1 MDMDIETNNLVE
13 TTESGIENTE
23 SGVESTEDYGAHSQ
37 PDRRLLLV
45 ESVTALYEKYKS
57 NPYMEAKVYNF
68 VVNQLAST
76 LENIE
81 RNHQERVQRIG
92 ELTTDQNVFIQ
103 SFLFYNRF
111 FYHPSTENFFYYDGE
126 HYLPYSEDNVI
137 YNILSTISKDG
148 NLMSWKQ
155 KTKVSIMKRI
165 KDNHIYQS
173 IPESATIQGVLGRL
187 YPAVF
192 STKAAA
198 KYFLTILGD
207 NILKKETSLIHIVSG
222 AAKPL
227 INNLNI
233 LCQTWFGTNPCQSFK
248 YKYHAEH
255 NYSQIRMLTSVST
268 AACEIGLDMLC
279 VACHYSNRYQS
290 SDNYLL
296 KFSHEDALINSVLYL
311 KTLTPDSLVDMFIN
325 EYIRVTP
332 ASGRLSV
339 GNEVINEIVFKPT
352 QITWKNMY
360 YLWRHFLESKQLP
373 SVVFTAKLKSRLIER
388 MHRHYDADQDLFNGV
403 NSKYLPNVCKFL
415 QFWNETMVEDETEI
429 ELEIGEI
436 ATLFKMW
443 RGNTTNMCEK
453 QIVDVISY
461 FYPEVEIDDN
471 KFIYKMRNTLWDK
484 QMDIQVAMTELK
496 GEEPISAYDAYVYYC
511 GKTNP
516 TGLFVSKSYFD
527 KFLSTYEI

>member
-1 MDMDIETNNLVE
+1 MDMDIETNTHLEEIIE
-13 TTESGIENTE
+13 TI
-23 SGVESTEDYGAHSQ
+23 
-37 PDRRLLLV
+37 
-45 ESVTALYEKYKS
+45 TAIYQRYKGDT
-57 NPYMEAKVYNF
+57 YMEPKLHNF
-68 VVNQLAST
+68 VCNQLTTT
-76 LENIE
+76 LENME
-81 RNHQERVQRIG
+81 RNHQERLQRI
-92 ELTTDQNVFIQ
+92 EDLAIDQQMFIQ
-103 SFLFYNRF
+103 SFLFYNRY

-126 HYLPYSEDNVI
+126 HYLQYSEDDVI

-173 IPESATIQGVLGRL
+173 IPESSTIQSVLNRL

-207 NILKKETSLIHIVSG
+207 NILRKETSLIHIISTT
-222 AAKPL
+222 AKPL
-227 INNLNI
+227 INSLNI
-233 LCQTWFGTNPCQSFK
+233 LCQTWFGTNACQSFK

-255 NYSQIRMLTSVST
+255 NYGQIRLLTSVST
-268 AACEIGLDMLC
+268 SLLSEVSLDMLC

-296 KFSHEDALINSVLYL
+296 KFSNDDILLSSVLYL
-311 KTLTPDSLVDMFIN
+311 RNLTPESLVDMFLN
-325 EYIRVTP
+325 EYIRLTP
-332 ASGRLSV
+332 ASGKLTLGS
-339 GNEVINEIVFKPT
+339 EVINDFVFKPT

-360 YLWRHFLESKQLP
+360 YLWRHFLGSKQLP
-373 SVVFTAKLKSRLIER
+373 SVVFTTKLKTHLVER
-388 MHRHYDADQDLFNGV
+388 MHRHYDADQDMFHGV

-415 QFWNETMVEDETEI
+415 EFWNETMVQDITEI

-453 QIVDVISY
+453 QIVDIINY
-461 FYPEVEIDDN
+461 FYPDVEIDDN
-471 KFIYKMRNTLWDK
+471 KYIYRMRNTLWDK
-484 QMDIQVAMTELK
+484 QMDIQTAMNEIKQEEL
-496 GEEPISAYDAYVYYC
+496 PVSPYDAYVYYC
-511 GKTNP
+511 HKPSAN
-516 TGLFVSKSYFD
+516 GLLVSKSYFD
-527 KFLSTYEI
+527 KYVAIYGLFS

>member
-1 MDMDIETNNLVE
+1 MDMDVETNNLVE
-13 TTESGIENTE
+13 SRERGVENTE
-23 SGVESTEDYGAHSQ
+23 SGHGQ
-37 PDRRLLLV
+37 PDRRETLV
-45 ESVTALYEKYKS
+45 DSVRSLYEKYKS
-57 NPYMEAKVYNF
+57 NPYMEAKMYNF
-68 VVNQLAST
+68 VVNQLSST

-81 RNHQERVQRIG
+81 RNHQERLQRIG
-92 ELTTDQNVFIQ
+92 ELTTDQHVFIQ
-103 SFLFYNRF
+103 SFLFYNRY

-173 IPESATIQGVLGRL
+173 IPESATIQGVLNRL

-207 NILKKETSLIHIVSG
+207 NILKKETSLIHIVPS

-233 LCQTWFGTNPCQSFK
+233 LCQTWFGINAGQSFK

-255 NYSQIRMLTSVST
+255 NYSQIRMVSSMTT
-268 AACEIGLDMLC
+268 AACETALDMLC
-279 VACHYSNRYQS
+279 VACHYSNRYHS
-290 SDNYLL
+290 SDNYLI
-296 KFSHEDALINSVLYL
+296 KYSNDDSLINSVFYL
-311 KTLTPDSLVDMFIN
+311 KTLTPDALVDMFVG

-332 ASGRLSV
+332 TTGRLSC
-339 GNEVINEIVFKPT
+339 GNEVINDFVFKPT
-352 QITWKNMY
+352 QIPWKNMY

-373 SVVFTAKLKSRLIER
+373 SVVFMAKVKARVIER
-388 MHRHYDADQDLFNGV
+388 LHRHYDAEQDLFHGV

-415 QFWNETMVEDETEI
+415 QFWEETMVEDETEI

-436 ATLFKMW
+436 ASLFKLW

-453 QIVDVISY
+453 QIVDIISY
-461 FYPEVEIDDN
+461 FYPNVEIDDN
-471 KFIYKMRNTLWDK
+471 KFIHKMRNTLWDK
-484 QMDIQVAMTELK
+484 QMDIQVAMNELI
-496 GEEPISAYDAYVYYC
+496 ESAPNEPISAYDAYVYYC
-511 GKTNP
+511 GKSNP
-516 TGLFVSKSYFD
+516 TGIYVSKSYFD
-527 KFLSTYEI
+527 KYKGNQGFL

>member
-1 MDMDIETNNLVE
+1 MDVETNNLVE
-13 TTESGIENTE
+13 NENSRERCET
-23 SGVESTEDYGAHSQ
+23 
-37 PDRRLLLV
+37 LV

-173 IPESATIQGVLGRL
+173 IPESATIQGVLNRL

-268 AACEIGLDMLC
+268 ATCEIGLDMLC

-311 KTLTPDSLVDMFIN
+311 KTLSPDSLVDMFLN

-339 GNEVINEIVFKPT
+339 GNEVFKPT

-484 QMDIQVAMTELK
+484 QMDIQVAMNELK